1 MLIIANKIHQLRFS
15 QLMDVYLEGNTENG
29 REFWP
34 ELSEGEQLQRAE
46 QDFYNYLHD
55 VFFAAPGSF
64 YCIWEDAGS
73 YVSAL
78 RLEPYKDGLL
88 LEALETAPDRRRNGF
103 AATLLSA
110 VRGYLADQGG
120 AKVYSHVGKR
130 NEASLAVHQKAGFHR
145 ISEQAVYVD
154 GSVNNRCCTLC
165 IEI

>member
-1 MLIIANKIHQLRFS
+1 MMLIIAKKLHQLRFS

-46 QDFYNYLHD
+46 QDFYNYLND
-55 VFFAAPGSF
+55 VFFAAP
-64 YCIWEDAGS
+64 
-73 YVSAL
+73 
-78 RLEPYKDGLL
+78 
-88 LEALETAPDRRRNGF
+88 DRRRKGY

-130 NEASLAVHQKAGFHR
+130 NEASLAVHQKEGFHR